1 MDDETKVKPDQ
12 PEADEQF
19 GWTTDGAAAD
29 PSAGPAPG
37 PGRAWLAQLQS
48 MIENVTEQAAPVL
61 REVSAK
67 AAELA
72 ALAGEK
78 AGPFA
83 ARAAELTAEA
93 GTKLAERSR
102 DLAAELRR
110 IRTLAHFH
118 FGDCVHADVHSVG
131 VARCACCGGGRR

>member
-12 PEADEQF
+12 SEADEQF
-19 GWTTDGAAAD
+19 GWTTEGAAAD
-29 PSAGPAPG
+29 PAAGPAAG
-37 PGRAWLAQLQS
+37 PGRDWLAQLQS
-48 MIENVTEQAAPVL
+48 MIENVAEQAAPVL

-110 IRTLAHFH
+110 DGAGQGSGATTPEEPTAAATST
-118 FGDCVHADVHSVG
+118 GDATEG
-131 VARCACCGGGRR
+131 